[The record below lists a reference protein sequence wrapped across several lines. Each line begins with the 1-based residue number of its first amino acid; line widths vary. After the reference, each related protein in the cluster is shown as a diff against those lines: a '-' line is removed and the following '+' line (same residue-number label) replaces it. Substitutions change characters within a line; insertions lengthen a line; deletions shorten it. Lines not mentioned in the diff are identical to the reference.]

1 MELLYEWR
9 GHYDHGGHG
18 KCDCPVAENGWQL
31 RVFEHFVEHAQ
42 YLDREFRDGQSD
54 FKCGYP
60 SQRHCNLCRIQ
71 PKCNDYGRLGR
82 LLGSSRPV

>member
-18 KCDCPVAENGWQL
+18 KSDCPVAENGWQL

-42 YLDREFRDGQSD
+42 YLDRWFDTDRPNLEFRQSD
-54 FKCGYP
+54 QQQCD
-60 SQRHCNLCRIQ
+60 LCRVQ
-71 PKCNDYGRLGR
+71 HGNGYGIGR
-82 LLGSSRPV
+82 VGRFNRSSG